1 MIMSL
6 PEEDLTCPV
15 CCDIFTDP
23 VLLSCSHSFCRG
35 CLKRCWDSGLREC
48 PVCRKRAS
56 KSSPPCN
63 LALKNVCEALLQVR
77 RQSSVE
83 EEMMNC
89 NLHGEKLKLFCLV
102 DKQPICVVCQSS
114 KLHKTHDCS
123 PIEEAVLDCKDE
135 LTISLK
141 ILQDKLD
148 SLKHIQRNSEDMF
161 GYIKSQVLSTQR
173 IIKDQF
179 EQLHQILYEEESA
192 RLAAVKKEEEEKTAR
207 TKERIKDISA
217 EVQSLRETISIIQ
230 EQLKENDMVLLKTF
244 KDTQDRCR
252 SIAFG
257 SNSMSGLLI
266 DVTKHLS
273 NLKYTVLEKMLAHVD
288 ITSVTLDPNTAHPC
302 LILSD
307 DLTSLHYSKQ
317 PSHCPDNPERFH
329 MSAEVVAM
337 TALGSGS
344 HRWVVETGRNQDW
357 LLGVVSLSVRRNV
370 EISARPEYGFWTL
383 CFRDG
388 AFRAMT
394 SPPTTLTLSTTPK
407 QIKVQL
413 EYNKGTVSF
422 FDNVNDTLIYTFK
435 HTFTETLFPYFYTQ
449 SSHPLRIMPE
459 KVLFTMLRQ

>member
-1 MIMSL
+1 M
-6 PEEDLTCPV
+6 
-15 CCDIFTDP
+15 
-23 VLLSCSHSFCRG
+23 
-35 CLKRCWDSGLREC
+35 
-48 PVCRKRAS
+48 
-56 KSSPPCN
+56 
-63 LALKNVCEALLQVR
+63 
-77 RQSSVE
+77 
-83 EEMMNC
+83 
-89 NLHGEKLKLFCLV
+89 
-102 DKQPICVVCQSS
+102 
-114 KLHKTHDCS
+114 
-123 PIEEAVLDCKDE
+123 
-135 LTISLK
+135 
-141 ILQDKLD
+141 
-148 SLKHIQRNSEDMF
+148 
-161 GYIKSQVLSTQR
+161 
-173 IIKDQF
+173 
-179 EQLHQILYEEESA
+179 
-192 RLAAVKKEEEEKTAR
+192 
-207 TKERIKDISA
+207 
-217 EVQSLRETISIIQ
+217 
-230 EQLKENDMVLLKTF
+230 
-244 KDTQDRCR
+244 
-252 SIAFG
+252 
-257 SNSMSGLLI
+257 
-266 DVTKHLS
+266 
-273 NLKYTVLEKMLAHVD
+273 
-288 ITSVTLDPNTAHPC
+288 TLDPNTAHPC

-370 EISARPEYGFWTL
+370 EISARPENGFWTL